1 MHLPG
6 GKRVAV
12 FGNLEHISLA
22 DLLPL
27 LGTQEGALEIF
38 NVPGQPSAT
47 LYVRKGTLCCLHV
60 AGKPVDA
67 LQVRSVI
74 GRLMQARRGGFEFLP
89 GVRPKGQSKVV
100 GIPIQKLLVSAATFN
115 DELSEAR
122 DLLPHPDTLFR
133 LLRIEPVEDRR
144 LAQFLDRARVLLIP
158 GASARE
164 IAERTG
170 VPLDDVRFYL
180 HKLRQL
186 GMALPVRARTEALPP
201 ARKGLAQRLLGAL
214 RKRFNRSGD

>member
-1 MHLPG
+1 
-6 GKRVAV
+6 VAV

-27 LGTQEGALEIF
+27 LATQEGALEIF
-38 NVPGQPSAT
+38 NVPGQPAAT

-67 LQVRSVI
+67 LQLRSAVA
-74 GRLMQARRGGFEFLP
+74 RLMQARKGAFEFHP
-89 GVRPKGQSKVV
+89 GVRPRGPSVVV
-100 GIPIQKLLVSAATFN
+100 GVPIQSLLVAAATFN
-115 DELSEAR
+115 DEFNEAR
-122 DLLPHPDTLFR
+122 DVLAHPDTLFR
-133 LLRIEPVEDRR
+133 LVRLEPVEDRR
-144 LAQFLDRARVLLIP
+144 IAQFLDRARVLLIT

-164 IAERTG
+164 ISERAG
-170 VPLDDVRFYL
+170 ILLDDVRFYL

-201 ARKGLAQRLLGAL
+201 VRKGLVKRLLGRL
-214 RKRFNRSGD
+214 SERFSRRFG